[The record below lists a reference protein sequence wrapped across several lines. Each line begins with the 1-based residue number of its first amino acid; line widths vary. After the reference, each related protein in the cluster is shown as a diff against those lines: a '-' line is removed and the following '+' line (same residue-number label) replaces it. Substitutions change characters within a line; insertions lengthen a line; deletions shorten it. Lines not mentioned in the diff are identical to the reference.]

1 MTPYGCKA
9 SSDGCNNDL
18 WMGLLTF
25 DSVTTK
31 EFEPAFYYNE
41 DEDETN
47 GFEYNIRTTFYS
59 NETDPSQ
66 FDDPA
71 TRRSRR
77 FFLELDQ
84 WHTVSITSTK
94 HSHEPVSTALK
105 KSKNYRSDIIHN
117 ITHSNPSPFQSYT
130 LPILHSSN
138 PTLFQSYT
146 LPILHPSILT
156 LNLILFQ
163 P

>member
-1 MTPYGCKA
+1 
-9 SSDGCNNDL
+9 
-18 WMGLLTF
+18 MGLLTF

-66 FDDPA
+66 FNDPA

-105 KSKNYRSDIIHN
+105 ILDKYGKCLICRMKLKSRSRKMDELLNQLLKGI
-117 ITHSNPSPFQSYT
+117 PE
-130 LPILHSSN
+130 
-138 PTLFQSYT
+138 LFVMSR
-146 LPILHPSILT
+146 
-156 LNLILFQ
+156 
-163 P
+163 

>member
-71 TRRSRR
+71 TRRSRK
-77 FFLELDQ
+77 FFLEPDQ

-94 HSHEPVSTALK
+94 HSHDPVSAPLK
-105 KSKNYRSDIIHN
+105 ILDKYGNGKCIICRMK
-117 ITHSNPSPFQSYT
+117 
-130 LPILHSSN
+130 L
-138 PTLFQSYT
+138 
-146 LPILHPSILT
+146 
-156 LNLILFQ
+156 
-163 P
+163 

>member
-1 MTPYGCKA
+1 
-9 SSDGCNNDL
+9 
-18 WMGLLTF
+18 MGLLTF

-41 DEDETN
+41 DEDETS

-84 WHTVSITSTK
+84 WHKVSITSTK
-94 HSHEPVSTALK
+94 HSHEPVSTTLK
-105 KSKNYRSDIIHN
+105 ILDKIEEM
-117 ITHSNPSPFQSYT
+117 SNVIFAE
-130 LPILHSSN
+130 
-138 PTLFQSYT
+138 
-146 LPILHPSILT
+146 
-156 LNLILFQ
+156 
-163 P
+163 